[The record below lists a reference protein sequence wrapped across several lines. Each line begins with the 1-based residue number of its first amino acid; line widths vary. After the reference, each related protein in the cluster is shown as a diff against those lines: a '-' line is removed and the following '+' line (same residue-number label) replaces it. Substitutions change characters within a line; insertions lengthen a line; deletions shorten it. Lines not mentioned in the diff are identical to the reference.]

1 MSQEIDAC
9 APIHVGLSYFHTH
22 THTRVAEWTSVTGR
36 SGGGTR
42 YVSRLEAIKEA
53 VSRQLEHL
61 AITEPK
67 NKVRTE
73 YVCSYECIEAQGE
86 GPGDEA
92 KI

>member
-1 MSQEIDAC
+1 M
-9 APIHVGLSYFHTH
+9 
-22 THTRVAEWTSVTGR
+22 TGR

-42 YVSRLEAIKEA
+42 YISRLEAIKEA

-73 YVCSYECIEAQGE
+73 YVCAYECIEVRGE
-86 GPGDEA
+86 GPGDEV
-92 KI
+92 